1 MTEIHDEFLTF
12 LQPTPSRPLLGQ
24 TILAVEDSRCAGE
37 ALRLFARA
45 SGARFRRADSLRA
58 AARHLTTYMPTVT
71 IIDLGLPDGQGLDLV
86 RDLATGC
93 RAMQAVVAT
102 SGDAAARDAALGA
115 GADGFLEKPVASLA
129 EFQTFLL
136 SLLPV
141 EARPRKPRALPQDP
155 AHVDPVAL
163 NDDLAHAADLF
174 SSAEAD
180 GTIDYL
186 AGFLAG
192 VGRCAGDAQLTFC
205 AERLRDAVNG
215 GHPVARNLA
224 TLASMVQ
231 ERLARP
237 AAV

>member
-1 MTEIHDEFLTF
+1 M
-12 LQPTPSRPLLGQ
+12 
-24 TILAVEDSRCAGE
+24 
-37 ALRLFARA
+37 
-45 SGARFRRADSLRA
+45 
-58 AARHLTTYMPTVT
+58 
-71 IIDLGLPDGQGLDLV
+71 
-86 RDLATGC
+86 
-93 RAMQAVVAT
+93 
-102 SGDAAARDAALGA
+102 
-115 GADGFLEKPVASLA
+115 
-129 EFQTFLL
+129 
-136 SLLPV
+136 
-141 EARPRKPRALPQDP
+141 
-155 AHVDPVAL
+155 DPVAL

-231 ERLARP
+231 ERLARRP
-237 AAV
+237 PSERLAMVRLVPNFGPNSARSCKSVKEGGSLTPCCNA